1 MVLPRRIQ
9 ALNRE
14 ELKQLT
20 IDRLLAYRSQAL
32 SLENTLADSDYTDIA
47 STLDMSYI
55 WFKDDP
61 RWQLLY
67 DDVLAELAKKQP

>member
-20 IDRLLAYRSQAL
+20 IDRLLAYRSQVL

-61 RWQLLY
+61 RWPLLY
-67 DDVLAELAKKQP
+67 DDVLAELARKQT